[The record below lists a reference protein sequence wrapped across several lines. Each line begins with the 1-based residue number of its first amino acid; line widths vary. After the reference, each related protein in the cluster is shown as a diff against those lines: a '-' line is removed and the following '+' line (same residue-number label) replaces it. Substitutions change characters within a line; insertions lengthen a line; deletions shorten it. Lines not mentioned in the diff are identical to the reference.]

1 MVTPERPLRIALLSY
16 RSKPHC
22 GGQGV
27 YVRHLSRELDALGHR
42 VEVFSGQPYPE
53 LDPGPGLTRVPSLD
67 LYRDGDPFRTPHWHE
82 YRDWA
87 DVLETAMMWSGA
99 FPEPLTFSIRVQ
111 RALAA
116 RAGDFDVVHDNQ
128 GLGYGLLGLGRPR
141 IWRLGP
147 GGPAL
152 PLVASIHHPISVDKR
167 IDLASVG
174 PLLRLWRRRWYGFVR
189 MQARVA
195 RQIARSGSL
204 ITVSASAKS
213 DICRDFKV
221 PPDRVRVIPLGVDAR
236 LFRPRQAAR
245 VPGRIIAVASADSA
259 LKGIATL
266 LHAVAKLVTD
276 RDAHL
281 IIVGRPTP
289 ATERLAAQLSIADRV
304 TFTHG
309 LDDQAFSALLASAE
323 IAVVPSLYEGFSLP
337 AIEHMASG
345 TPLVA
350 SRSGALPEVTG
361 DAAALVTP
369 ADSEELAGAL
379 RRLHDSPA
387 ERAVLADRALRRV
400 GERFAWPAVA
410 QATVAQYREAQDR
423 QAPGGPVLTVDFRR
437 FPIRP
442 GQRVLDLGCGGGR
455 HAFEVYRRGGNVVA
469 FDLDPAELGP
479 VRSMFAAMREAG
491 EGTSAGAAA
500 VSGDATGMPFGDG
513 VFDRVIAAEVLEHV
527 LDDQRA
533 MNELARVLRPGG
545 LAAVTVPSWLPE
557 RICWALST
565 EYYEVPGGHVRIYTR
580 VELEAKLARAG
591 LSVRWHHYAHGL
603 HSPYWW
609 LKCAAGVHDDKHPL
623 VSAYHRMLVW
633 DIMRGPAVTRL
644 AEKALNPV
652 IGKSLVVYA
661 VKTERSSDR

>member
-67 LYRDGDPFRTPHWHE
+67 LYRDGDPFRTPGWRE

-141 IWRLGP
+141 IWRPRIWQPRIWQPRIWQQGP
-147 GGPAL
+147 GRPAL

-167 IDLASVG
+167 IELASVG

-189 MQARVA
+189 MQGRVA
-195 RQIARSGSL
+195 RHIARSGSL

-236 LFRPRQAAR
+236 LFRPRQDAR

-259 LKGIATL
+259 LKGTATL

-276 RDAHL
+276 RDVHL
-281 IIVGRPTP
+281 IVIGRPTP

-410 QATVAQYREAQDR
+410 QATVAQYREAQGR
-423 QAPGGPVLTVDFRR
+423 QEVRGAP
-437 FPIRP
+437 
-442 GQRVLDLGCGGGR
+442 C
-455 HAFEVYRRGGNVVA
+455 
-469 FDLDPAELGP
+469 
-479 VRSMFAAMREAG
+479 
-491 EGTSAGAAA
+491 
-500 VSGDATGMPFGDG
+500 
-513 VFDRVIAAEVLEHV
+513 
-527 LDDQRA
+527 
-533 MNELARVLRPGG
+533 
-545 LAAVTVPSWLPE
+545 
-557 RICWALST
+557 
-565 EYYEVPGGHVRIYTR
+565 
-580 VELEAKLARAG
+580 
-591 LSVRWHHYAHGL
+591 
-603 HSPYWW
+603 
-609 LKCAAGVHDDKHPL
+609 
-623 VSAYHRMLVW
+623 
-633 DIMRGPAVTRL
+633 
-644 AEKALNPV
+644 
-652 IGKSLVVYA
+652 
-661 VKTERSSDR
+661 

>member
-1 MVTPERPLRIALLSY
+1 VVTPERPLRIALLSY

-53 LDPGPGLTRVPSLD
+53 LDPGPGLTRLPSLD
-67 LYRDGDPFRTPHWHE
+67 LYRDSDPFRTPAWHE
-82 YRDWA
+82 YQDWA

-99 FPEPLTFSIRVQ
+99 FPEPLTFSIRAQ

-128 GLGYGLLGLGRPR
+128 GLGYGLLGLGG
-141 IWRLGP
+141 LG
-147 GGPAL
+147 L

-195 RQIARSGSL
+195 RRIARSGSL

-236 LFRPRQAAR
+236 LFRPRQARRA
-245 VPGRIIAVASADSA
+245 PGRIIAVASADSA
-259 LKGIATL
+259 LKGTATL

-276 RDAHL
+276 RDVHL

-289 ATERLAAQLSIADRV
+289 ATQRLAAQLSIADRV

-361 DAAALVTP
+361 DAAALVRP
-369 ADSEELAGAL
+369 GDSEELAGAL

-410 QATVAQYREAQDR
+410 QATVAQYREARDRQDR
-423 QAPGGPVLTVDFRR
+423 EREDREREDRERWARD
-437 FPIRP
+437 
-442 GQRVLDLGCGGGR
+442 
-455 HAFEVYRRGGNVVA
+455 RRGT
-469 FDLDPAELGP
+469 
-479 VRSMFAAMREAG
+479 R
-491 EGTSAGAAA
+491 
-500 VSGDATGMPFGDG
+500 
-513 VFDRVIAAEVLEHV
+513 
-527 LDDQRA
+527 
-533 MNELARVLRPGG
+533 GG
-545 LAAVTVPSWLPE
+545 S
-557 RICWALST
+557 C
-565 EYYEVPGGHVRIYTR
+565 
-580 VELEAKLARAG
+580 
-591 LSVRWHHYAHGL
+591 
-603 HSPYWW
+603 
-609 LKCAAGVHDDKHPL
+609 
-623 VSAYHRMLVW
+623 
-633 DIMRGPAVTRL
+633 
-644 AEKALNPV
+644 
-652 IGKSLVVYA
+652 
-661 VKTERSSDR
+661 